1 MGWGGTPET
10 ACAWESLVT
19 NSGAG
24 IPAAA
29 RRRVGGPTPGP
40 TSRRANSRCVPPGR
54 GGRGRGRRAGR
65 SGPATAGQSETHCWA
80 HRTGTGALRP
90 GSPPPGG
97 RLVLSPGRRHSG
109 AAALGAALGLVSRAS
124 SSPALPCLGED
135 TRGAREWRGHTDIK
149 GIFGAVSG
157 ICQGDG
163 ERTDGEILLPVFPA
177 LSGLY

>member
-1 MGWGGTPET
+1 MGWGGTPEA
-10 ACAWESLVT
+10 ACAGESLVT

-80 HRTGTGALRP
+80 HRTGTGALAPRLPTP
-90 GSPPPGG
+90 GRPPG
-97 RLVLSPGRRHSG
+97 PISG
-109 AAALGAALGLVSRAS
+109 AEALRCGGSRCCLGVGLPRFLVPR
-124 SSPALPCLGED
+124 PRLGED